1 MKTLCWEE
9 KMLNLEIQMHNFGI
23 VAVQGCSQFAETLG
37 VQRFDEAGDKPG
49 AKSVWFT
56 LHDDLSGCSFGS
68 WKLDIKSSYFFNC
81 ARNIR
86 STWSERSKAINV
98 AKQFKIKKILEQ
110 NEAAIRCQKVFERS
124 LPASSNHKYL
134 VKKLISSIGL
144 RQQGNQLLI
153 PMYNLDDAF
162 INLQRIDPYGN
173 KRFWPNARLDN
184 AVHWF
189 GRPELSHTLLICEG
203 YATGASIYRS
213 MNFPVAVSFSSNSLC
228 SLSTVLRAKYPN
240 KTLVICADND
250 KLKETNTGINP
261 GLIAGN
267 KAVEACGGIMVY
279 PSIHSIYLGT
289 DFNDMANEY
298 CDRRVYVH
306 IMNQMMDQIGYLKK
320 GNLYEY

>member
-1 MKTLCWEE
+1 MKALCWEE
-9 KMLNLEIQMHNFGI
+9 KMLNLEIQMHNVGI
-23 VAVQGCSQFAETLG
+23 VAVQGCSQFLETLG
-37 VQRFDEAGDKPG
+37 VQRFDVEGDKPG
-49 AKSVWFT
+49 AKSAWFT
-56 LHDDLSGCSFGS
+56 QHDDLSGCSFGS
-68 WKLDIKSSYFFNC
+68 WKLGIKSSYFFNC

-86 STWSERSKAINV
+86 STCNERSKAINA
-98 AKQFKIKKILEQ
+98 AKQFKIKKVLEQ
-110 NEAAIRCQKVFERS
+110 NEAAIRCQKVFQES
-124 LPASSNHKYL
+124 LLANSNHRYL
-134 VKKLISSIGL
+134 VKKLISPIGL
-144 RQQGNQLLI
+144 RQLGHQLLI
-153 PMYNLDDAF
+153 PMYNLDGAL

-173 KRFWPNARLDN
+173 KRFWPNAKLDN

-189 GRPELSHTLLICEG
+189 GKPEFSNTLLICEG
-203 YATGASIYRS
+203 YATGASLYRS

-228 SLSTVLRAKYPN
+228 SLSTALRAKYPN

-279 PSIHSIYLGT
+279 PIIHSIYLGS

-298 CDRRVYVH
+298 CDRRVNAH
-306 IMNQMMDQIGYLKK
+306 IMNQMMGQKEYLKK